1 MRAAMLLLS
10 LALAALLLLLQPAFT
25 FPAEGTPAADTPA
38 RNPDITIVTDE
49 ADAALA
55 VLDRIRAGRAVRDE
69 DWRGLR
75 ESEGYRRLR
84 KREESMGRR
93 FSDSVFVAFLHADST
108 RARTEALRR
117 TVAAWKKADLES
129 AGRRALAYL
138 PAGAVIRARV
148 YLTIKP
154 WTNSFVFET
163 TTDPAIF
170 LYVDPKVPAAKFEN
184 TVAHEL
190 HHIGYAGACAAEE
203 DTTLAPEARTAR
215 MWTSAFGEGLAMLA
229 AAGGPKI
236 HPHAVSDAIER
247 RQWDESMARFCEDRQ
262 ALETFLLDILEGR
275 VSDPDS
281 VRARAMGFFGVQ
293 GPWYTVGHRMAV
305 AVELTEGRD
314 ALLATLCDPPKLLVG
329 YNRAMRGGE
338 ASPRRKAGACA
349 SPLWSD
355 RLLQLLAGRSV
366 TTSPR

>member
-25 FPAEGTPAADTPA
+25 FPAEGAPAAGTPA

-55 VLDRIRAGRAVRDE
+55 ILDRIRAGRAVRDE
-69 DWRGLR
+69 DWRRLR

-93 FSDSVFVAFLHADST
+93 FSDSTFAAFLHADST

-117 TVAAWKKADLES
+117 TVTAWKQADLAS

-138 PAGAVIRARV
+138 PAGVVIRARV

-163 TTDPAIF
+163 KTDPAIF
-170 LYVDPKVPAAKFEN
+170 LYVDPKVSAAKFEN

-190 HHIGYAGACAAEE
+190 HHIGYAGACTASE
-203 DTTLAPEARTAR
+203 DTTLAPEVRTAR
-215 MWTSAFGEGLAMLA
+215 MWMGAFGEGLAMLA
-229 AAGGPKI
+229 AAGGPDV
-236 HPHAVSDAIER
+236 HPHAVSDSVERGQWARSRNRFPEDLRELERFFLDVLER
-247 RQWDESMARFCEDRQ
+247 RI
-262 ALETFLLDILEGR
+262 T
-275 VSDPDS
+275 DPDS
-281 VRARAMGFFGVQ
+281 VRSRAMEFFGQQ
-293 GPWYTVGHRMAV
+293 GPWYTVGYTMAV
-305 AVELTEGRD
+305 AVERAGGKES
-314 ALLATLCDPPKLLVG
+314 LLEVLCDPPKLLEA
-329 YNRAMRGGE
+329 YNR
-338 ASPRRKAGACA
+338 P
-349 SPLWSD
+349 WN
-355 RLLQLLAGRSV
+355 RSMLIADGK
-366 TTSPR
+366 RIL